1 MSTGTNKERLEQNNT
16 LLGDI
21 KTQIQNLPQAGGSSD
36 VKLFETEEQM
46 QADTTAKEGDLA
58 VVYIKD
64 GSTTFEGL
72 YKYSNSS
79 WSLAPTQL
87 SATSDWVYDKVFYG
101 KNGVETGTLAQNV
114 SSSFTD
120 TNAVVYSKI
129 QNQYDSMEPRVLTDS
144 DKTIDENIYCIPVKS
159 DGTPLLDTSNVTD
172 MGEMFN
178 VCTNLTTIPLLNTSK
193 VTDMRNMF
201 WGCGNLTTIPLL
213 NTSKV
218 TYMSGMFRDCA
229 NLTTVPLL
237 DTSKVTQMSGMFEN
251 CTNLT
256 TIPQLNTS
264 NVINMRN
271 MFNACTNLTTIP
283 LLDTSKV
290 TYMSDMFYNCTSLS
304 DESLNNILAMCK
316 NATSYSNTKTLAYIG
331 LTSEQATKCTTLS
344 NYQAFLDAGWTT
356 GY

>member
-16 LLGDI
+16 LLEDI
-21 KTQIQNLPQAGGSSD
+21 KTQIQNLPEAGGSGG

-58 VVYIKD
+58 VVCRKD
-64 GSTTFEGL
+64 GSTFEGL

-87 SATSDWVYDKVFYG
+87 TAIANYVYDKVFYG
-101 KNGVETGTLAQNV
+101 QNGVETGTLGTPDN
-114 SSSFTD
+114 SFAD
-120 TNAVVYSKI
+120 TNAELVYKI
-129 QNQYDSMEPRVLTDS
+129 QNTYNDMEPRVLTHD
-144 DKTIDENIYCIPVKS
+144 DKTIDKNIYFIPVKK
-159 DGTPLLDTSNVTD
+159 DGTPLLNTSNVT
-172 MGEMFN
+172 N
-178 VCTNLTTIPLLNTSK
+178 
-193 VTDMRNMF
+193 
-201 WGCGNLTTIPLL
+201 
-213 NTSKV
+213 
-218 TYMSGMFRDCA
+218 
-229 NLTTVPLL
+229 
-237 DTSKVTQMSGMFEN
+237 MSGMFEN

-256 TIPQLNTS
+256 TIPLLNTS
-264 NVINMRN
+264 NVIYMISMFSNCTNLAEIPLLDTSKVTDMSD
-271 MFNACTNLTTIP
+271 MFNYCTNLTTIPLFNTSNVRDMSGMFENCTNLTTIP
-283 LLDTSKV
+283 LLNTSNVILMLNMFGGCTNLTTIPLLNTSSV
-290 TYMSDMFYNCTSLS
+290 TNIAFMFENCTSLS